1 MIFETP
7 ENVLSYRKR
16 IIEKIKPY
24 FYGSTLLDAGCGD
37 GGDSYLLQ
45 DYFNSIYAV
54 DIIKND
60 NWEKIKSEKIKFL
73 TGNVEKLEFNDNFF
87 DTVIEKDMLHHA
99 ENPEKALKELI
110 RVSKKRI
117 IVIEANRFNPIF
129 YIHLTLLNGHQH
141 FSQKKLKKIIK
152 SCSGNFKFIN
162 FSARVCP
169 INNSFLIKTVNFLS
183 DLIEK
188 LGFLYF
194 FIEYNC
200 AIIEK
205 NEK

>member
-1 MIFETP
+1 MIYEIP
-7 ENVLSYRKR
+7 KNVLSYRKR
-16 IIEKIKPY
+16 IIDKIKPY
-24 FYGSTLLDAGCGD
+24 FFGKTLLDAGCGD

-60 NWEKIKSEKIKFL
+60 NWENIKSYKIKFF
-73 TGNVEKLEFNDNFF
+73 TGNVEKLDFKDNFF
-87 DTVIEKDMLHHA
+87 DTVIEKDMLHHV

-117 IVIEANRFNPIF
+117 IIIEANRFNPIF
-129 YIHLTLLNGHQH
+129 YIHLTLLKGHQH
-141 FSQKKLKKIIK
+141 FSQPKFKKILK
-152 SCSGNFKFIN
+152 SCSENFKLIN

-169 INNSFLIKTVNFLS
+169 INSPFLIKTVNFFS

-188 LGFLYF
+188 LGFFYF

-205 NEK
+205 NGK